1 MVWVTGWAIARMD
14 SVNSGGWRRP
24 FSSLRV
30 RMVLIFAGVLVV
42 TLALASGVS
51 GFITHAALYSHDEI
65 DRNFQE
71 RRLSRFAA
79 NWHDAHRSWER
90 LDTAVAGIGPALGR
104 EVIIL
109 DNDGKVVANSGRGK
123 RRDDDF
129 VVATRLSLPATETV
143 AISDDSGDTIGYL
156 LIKDPSEEPFAPPAV
171 ALVQQNVTKSLLIGG
186 LTAGLA
192 GVVIVG
198 LMATRVLGPLAQ
210 LNRAALRFGR
220 GELSQRVPV
229 SGPAELKGLA
239 TAFNTMAE
247 DLERSDSQR
256 RHMTADVAHELRTP
270 LSNIRGYL
278 EAIKDGV
285 LPADEAT
292 IDTLHQQSTHLSQL
306 VDDLAL
312 LARAEAGALS
322 LEFQTV
328 PLSPILEAVVEAFRP
343 RAAAAGVNLELEIAD
358 GLPDVTVDATRVAQ
372 IIGNLVDNA
381 VVHTP
386 AGGTVTVAASASADV
401 RTGEGTVY
409 VSVTDTGAGIAPDDL
424 EQIFDRFFRTDP
436 SRSRATGGSGLGL
449 TIARQ
454 LAVAHGGAL
463 TAESTLGKGSR
474 FICALPTTRAE

>member
-1 MVWVTGWAIARMD
+1 MARMD
-14 SVNSGGWRRP
+14 PVSSGGWRRP

-30 RMVLIFAGVLVV
+30 RMVLIFAVVLVV
-42 TLALASGVS
+42 TLVLASGVS
-51 GFITHAALYSHDEI
+51 GFITRAALYSHDEI

-71 RRLSRFAA
+71 RRLMRFAA
-79 NWHDAHRSWER
+79 NWHDSHRSWER

-109 DNDGKVVANSGRGK
+109 DNDGNVVANSGRGK
-123 RRDDDF
+123 RRHDDD
-129 VVATRLSLPATETV
+129 VVAAARLSLPTTETV
-143 AISDDSGDTIGYL
+143 AISDDSGNTIGYL

-171 ALVQQNVTKSLLIGG
+171 ALVQQNVTKSLLVGG

-198 LMATRVLGPLAQ
+198 VMATRVLGPLAQ
-210 LNRAALRFGR
+210 LNRTALRFGR

-229 SGPAELKGLA
+229 SGPAELKVLA

-247 DLERSDSQR
+247 DLERSDAQR

-328 PLSPILEAVVEAFRP
+328 PLSPILAAAVEAFRP

-401 RTGEGTVY
+401 RTGDATVRI
-409 VSVTDTGAGIAPDDL
+409 SVADTGAGIAPDDL
-424 EQIFDRFFRTDP
+424 EQIFGRFYRTDP

-474 FICALPTTRAE
+474 FTCALPTTRPG